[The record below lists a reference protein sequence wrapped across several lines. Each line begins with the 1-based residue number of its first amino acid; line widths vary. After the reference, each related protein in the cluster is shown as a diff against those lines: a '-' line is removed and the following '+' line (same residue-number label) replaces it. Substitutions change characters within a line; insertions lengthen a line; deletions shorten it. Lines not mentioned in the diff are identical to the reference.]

1 MRKFIFSITLVF
13 IILFSKNSEAKI
25 ENNIILKV
33 DNEIITNFEVKN
45 KILSTL
51 IISKEEINQNNIDKI
66 KSKILDELIQLKL
79 KKIELAKYNFKV
91 DQNKLNSYLNKIT
104 SNNILE
110 LENKFKVNNLDYQ
123 LFLEEIN
130 TELKWQNLIYQ
141 LYSNKIK
148 INESLID
155 KEIQNIIQNQKKVTE
170 FRIAEIEILLNNDEL
185 DKQKI
190 LKVQN
195 EIKINGFENTA
206 KVFSISTSA
215 EKKGDLGWVNAKSLS
230 ARIYDIVKD
239 MKKESISEPIFFQNS
254 VLFLKL
260 LDKKVLDPKNIDT
273 ANLRLNLINQKKNE
287 LFNLYSRSH
296 LSKLQNTSFIEYK

>member
-91 DQNKLNSYLNKIT
+91 DQSKLNSYLNKIT

>member
-1 MRKFIFSITLVF
+1 MKL
-13 IILFSKNSEAKI
+13 L
-25 ENNIILKV
+25 
-33 DNEIITNFEVKN
+33 NFEVKN

-123 LFLEEIN
+123 LFREIN

-170 FRIAEIEILLNNDEL
+170 FRIAEIEILLNND
-185 DKQKI
+185 D
-190 LKVQN
+190 
-195 EIKINGFENTA
+195 
-206 KVFSISTSA
+206 
-215 EKKGDLGWVNAKSLS
+215 
-230 ARIYDIVKD
+230 
-239 MKKESISEPIFFQNS
+239 
-254 VLFLKL
+254 
-260 LDKKVLDPKNIDT
+260 
-273 ANLRLNLINQKKNE
+273 LINKK
-287 LFNLYSRSH
+287 F
-296 LSKLQNTSFIEYK
+296 

>member
-110 LENKFKVNNLDYQ
+110 LENKFKLNNLDYQ

-239 MKKESISEPIFFQNS
+239 MKKESISEPIF
-254 VLFLKL
+254 
-260 LDKKVLDPKNIDT
+260 
-273 ANLRLNLINQKKNE
+273 
-287 LFNLYSRSH
+287 
-296 LSKLQNTSFIEYK
+296 SKFRFISKIIR